1 MEDDIV
7 PVAAELAHG
16 LAVFELY
23 LDAGH
28 ATQPASELQ
37 RIEELRLEAAV
48 LARGDE
54 VLADLSC
61 TVAASLPTVTASNT

>member
-7 PVAAELAHG
+7 PVAAELAHD
-16 LAVFELY
+16 LAVLELH

-28 ATQPASELQ
+28 AAQPAGELQ
-37 RIEELRLEAAV
+37 RIEELRLETAV

-54 VLADLSC
+54 CLADLLY
-61 TVAASLPTVTASNT
+61 TVAASLPTVTASKT